1 VKRLGDLVSVFV
13 VLSFLLSGCSGLEQ
27 LVSGLSG
34 SDVLYVNLVW
44 HQHQPLY
51 YKDKDGVY
59 TRPWVRVHA
68 TKDYYD
74 MASTLAKYP
83 DVHATINLTP
93 VLLRQLDDFTENDAK
108 DLYWVL
114 AEKPAD
120 RLTEDEKRFIL
131 ERFFDANWTNMI
143 ARFPRYQALL
153 EKRGGTDAD
162 DINRALETF
171 DVQDIRDLQIWFNLA
186 WFDPDFLAEEPL
198 KWLVE
203 KGGNFSEEDKQIV
216 FDQVRDV
223 MQEIVPL
230 HRQMQE
236 AGQIEVITTPY
247 AHPILPLIFNSQLAL
262 TGNPSAEMPPRF
274 SWPNDAIA
282 HLQRSVEI
290 YEQHFGQPPRGLWPG
305 EGAVAEEIVPLV
317 NQAGYQ
323 WMATGEPVLAKS
335 LGIGDFTRNN
345 QDTVQEADALYRP
358 YMVSAGNGEKVA
370 VFFRDWVIS
379 DKLGF
384 EYSQTPGKE
393 AAEDLILRL
402 ENIKARL
409 REENAKGPHV
419 VSIILDGENAWEY
432 YPNDG
437 KEFLNEMYRLLSETK
452 GIQTITPS
460 AYLEKYPK
468 QEDLDE
474 LFPGAWFSPN
484 YDTWIGEPEE
494 TLAWD
499 YLGRVREHLAK
510 YDVKKQRSVPEEQL
524 ALALDF
530 MYLAE
535 GSDWFWW
542 YGADQDSG
550 QDEYF
555 DLGFR
560 SLLKGVYTALGDP
573 VPVFLE
579 VPIIARRPVEPRQ
592 SIQELGTPV
601 VDGDP
606 GDADWEKAAIYDLPE
621 GTLSV
626 LLDQENLYLL
636 LESKSLLATGEER
649 LHFYISAPGGG
660 TSYPFAFSNSG
671 QPDVQLGISAT
682 HLFMRA
688 GEGIDGFLAKKDG
701 WEPVRSEA
709 DVDMGSVGAE
719 VGVVEMRVPVA
730 AIGELYAGDTL
741 QFVVVL
747 PDDEKVIPEGPVK
760 IVLPDM
766 GNSVKILEI
775 FDPEGDDFGP
785 GNYTYPNDGVF
796 SKQVFDIQSFSAAF
810 DERNLI
816 FTFQFYGAVPNPW
829 GSTIG
834 LSLQTLDIY
843 VDQDP
848 GSGSGA
854 RLLLPGRNA
863 ALGTENG
870 WEIAILAEGWY
881 PDIFEP
887 DPASG
892 APKSVG
898 ITPKISVDA
907 GKQSVTIRVPRE
919 AFGEGDPRDWG
930 YAAMVMSQDGFP
942 SKGVW
947 RIRDVEPVSSQW
959 RLGGASG
966 HTNQTRIIDMVWPS
980 EEGLSQ
986 EDILSSY
993 ASSSLP
999 LDQLGADDFAQLPVL
1014 RSSGH

>member
-1 VKRLGDLVSVFV
+1 MKRLEKIISVLVI
-13 VLSFLLSGCSGLEQ
+13 LSFFLSACTEVEKMTSALW
-27 LVSGLSG
+27 G
-34 SDVLYVNLVW
+34 SDILYVNLIW

-51 YKDKDGVY
+51 YKDEDGVY

-74 MASTLAKYP
+74 MASTLEEYP

-93 VLLRQLDDFTENDAK
+93 VLLRQLEDFTENDTK

-131 ERFFDANWTNMI
+131 ERFFDVNWTNII
-143 ARFPRYQALL
+143 ARFPRYQTLL
-153 EKRGGTDAD
+153 TKRGGTDAK

-171 DVQDIRDLQIWFNLA
+171 DEQDFRDLQIWFNLA

-198 KWLVE
+198 KSLVD
-203 KGGNFSEEDKQIV
+203 KGGDFSENDKKIV

-223 MQEIVPL
+223 MKGIVPL
-230 HRQMQE
+230 HRRMQE

-247 AHPILPLIFNSQLAL
+247 AHPILPLIYNSQLAL
-262 TGNPSAEMPPRF
+262 TGNPAAELPPRF

-290 YEQHFGQPPRGLWPG
+290 YEHHFGRSPRGLWPG
-305 EGAVAEEIVPLV
+305 EGAVAQEIVPLV
-317 NQAGYQ
+317 SQAGYH
-323 WMATGEPVLAKS
+323 WVATGEPVLAKS
-335 LGIGDFTRNN
+335 LGIGEFTRDS

-358 YMVSAGNGEKVA
+358 YYVRAGNGEQVA
-370 VFFRDWVIS
+370 IFFRDWTIS
-379 DKLGF
+379 DLLGF

-402 ENIKARL
+402 ENIKAQL
-409 REENAKGPHV
+409 RNENAKGPHV

-460 AYLEKYPK
+460 EYLKKYPR
-468 QEDLDE
+468 QRELAH

-499 YLGRVREHLAK
+499 YLGQVREHLAK
-510 YDVKKQRSVPEEQL
+510 YDVKKLRSVPDEQL

-542 YGADQDSG
+542 YGDDQDSG

-560 SLLKGVYTALGDP
+560 SLLKRVYAALGDP
-573 VPVFLE
+573 IPIFLE
-579 VPIIARRPVEPRQ
+579 VPIIARKPIDARQ
-592 SIQELGTPV
+592 SLQGLGTPT
-601 VDGDP
+601 VDGDV
-606 GDADWEKAAIYDLPE
+606 DDTEWEKAAIYDLPD
-621 GTLSV
+621 GTLRV
-626 LLDQENLYLL
+626 LLDQQNLYVL
-636 LESKSLLATGEER
+636 LESKSLLASGEEAVH
-649 LHFYISAPGGG
+649 LYVSAQGGG
-660 TSYPFAFSNSG
+660 MSYPFAISSSG
-671 QPDVQLGISAT
+671 QPEVQLGIPAT
-682 HLFMRA
+682 HAFGLTIESVA
-688 GEGIDGFLAKKDG
+688 GYLAKKDG
-701 WEPVRSEA
+701 WEL
-709 DVDMGSVGAE
+709 MGNLVEDAGSAGAGT
-719 VGVVEMRVPVA
+719 GVVEMRVPLA
-730 AIGELYAGDTL
+730 SFGDLYAGDTL
-741 QFVVVL
+741 QLVVYLPDEKMVL
-747 PDDEKVIPEGPVK
+747 PDGPVR
-760 IVLPDM
+760 IVLPDL
-766 GNSVKILEI
+766 GNSVKVLEI
-775 FDPEGDDFGP
+775 VDPPGDDYGP
-785 GNYTYPNDGVF
+785 GSYTYPTDGVF
-796 SKQVFDIQSFSAAF
+796 SKQVFDIHSFTVAY

-816 FTFQFYGAVPNPW
+816 FTVEFYGAVANPW
-829 GSTIG
+829 GSTVG
-834 LSLQTLDIY
+834 LSLQTIDIY

-848 GSGSGA
+848 GNQTGA

-863 ALGTENG
+863 ALGPEHG
-870 WEIAILAEGWY
+870 WEVAIHAEGWY
-881 PDIFEP
+881 PDIYAP
-887 DPASG
+887 DPGSG
-892 APKSVG
+892 TPKSVG
-898 ITPKISVDA
+898 VAPKILVDA
-907 GKQSVTIRVPRE
+907 SQQSVTIRVPRE
-919 AFGEGDPRDWG
+919 VFGESDPLMWG

-947 RIRDVEPVSSQW
+947 RIRDVETVSSQW
-959 RLGGASG
+959 RLGGGAG
-966 HTNQTRIIDMVWPS
+966 HTNQTRIIDLVWPD
-980 EEGLSQ
+980 EEALSQ
-986 EDILSSY
+986 KELLSSY
-993 ASSSLP
+993 VPSPLS
-999 LDQLGADDFAQLPVL
+999 LDQLSADDFAQIPVL
-1014 RSSGH
+1014 SGSRH